1 MQVAEIAFPAGS
13 AALTPDDAPRLTEVV
28 KLYQQ
33 HGGAVRIVGYGHRG
47 SGPDAAQQELTNF
60 SQALDRGNAIA
71 QALARL
77 GLPANKIA
85 VEAAPAT
92 AATKGEQADVFLE
105 Y

>member
-13 AALTPDDAPRLTEVV
+13 AALGAAETPRLTEVV

-33 HGGAVRIVGYGHRG
+33 HGGAVRIIGYGHRG
-47 SGPDAAQQELTNF
+47 SGADAAQQELTSF

-71 QALARL
+71 QALAHL

-85 VEAAPAT
+85 VEAAPA
-92 AATKGEQADVFLE
+92 AANKGEQADVFLE